1 MADNN
6 SSAIDVYIAT
16 FPEQAQQAMQQIR
29 ALIHKTVPEVT
40 ETISYAM
47 PTFNVH
53 DHYLVY
59 FAAYKNHIGFY
70 PAPVNNE
77 AFQKDFAIYKT
88 GKGSVQF
95 PLNKPMP
102 MDLILKIIRF
112 QLQENL
118 RKSKSK

>member
-1 MADNN
+1 MAENKP
-6 SSAIDVYIAT
+6 STIDAYIT
-16 FPEQAQQAMQQIR
+16 MFPEQAQQAMQQIR
-29 ALIHKTVPEVT
+29 ALIHQTVPEVT

-47 PTFNVH
+47 PTFNVNG
-53 DHYLVY
+53 HYLVY

-70 PAPVNNE
+70 PAPVNKE
-77 AFQKDFAIYKT
+77 AFQQDFAIYKT

-102 MDLILKIIRF
+102 MDLILKIIKF

-118 RKSKSK
+118 RRTKAK